1 MTNHTYTLVRTDEI
15 LSHLLT
21 EVPNVIRDGFSLK
34 NPRIDAEARS
44 GDYFTTLATRLE
56 VISQDIAKAFP
67 SAAQVLDIITSD
79 LEYMQSHYVVAP
91 KLRTATKAPQQ

>member
-21 EVPNVIRDGFSLK
+21 EVPSLIHDGFSLK
-34 NPRIDAEARS
+34 NSRIDAESRS

-56 VISQDIAKAFP
+56 VISQDIAKTFP
-67 SAAQVLDIITSD
+67 STAQVLDIITSD
-79 LEYMQSHYVVAP
+79 LEYMQNHYALAP
-91 KLRTATKAPQQ
+91 KLRTSARPSLE

>member
-1 MTNHTYTLVRTDEI
+1 MTNYTYTLIKTDGI
-15 LSHLLT
+15 LGHFLAEMPSLIH
-21 EVPNVIRDGFSLK
+21 DGFSLK

-79 LEYMQSHYVVAP
+79 LEYMQSHYAVAP
-91 KLRTATKAPQQ
+91 KLRTTARAPHE